1 MARTAHLEIRGMS
14 CANCSGTVED
24 ALGELDGVRA
34 ANVNFAT
41 DEGTVEYDP
50 DEVSLA
56 EVYRAIED
64 AGYEP
69 VARQVTVG
77 VSGMSCANCSE
88 TNESALEATPGV
100 IEADVNYA
108 TDEGTVRYN
117 PQDADLADLYDA
129 IERAGYEPIRE
140 DDSGADDESAGDRR
154 DEARQAEIRR
164 QLRLTLFGAVLSLPL
179 VFFMLEH
186 YLFDDLLGE
195 AILGVP
201 LGWVMFGLATPV
213 QYALGKEFYENSYT
227 AVVRNRTANMDVLIA
242 LGSSTAYVYSVAVL
256 LDLLAGSLYFD
267 TAALILVFIT
277 LGNYLEA
284 RSKGQASEAL
294 RRLLEMEAD
303 TATIVEDGEEE
314 EVPVEDVEVGDVM
327 VVRPGEKVPTDGEVI
342 EGESAVDESMVT
354 GESVPVEK
362 RPGDEV
368 VGATVNENGVLKVEA
383 TEVGAETAL
392 QQIVQLVKEAQSRQP
407 EIQQVADRISAY
419 FVPAVITNALI
430 WGLAWYA
437 FPEALAG
444 FVAGLPLWGLVA
456 NGPAVAGGTVTVFEF
471 AVVVFASAVL
481 IACPCAL
488 GLATPAAT
496 MVGTSI
502 GARNGVLFKGGD
514 VLERVKDV
522 DTVVFDKTGTL
533 TEGEMRLTDV
543 VALGPATDGGDA
555 GAATAG
561 GEPTD
566 CERAQRER
574 EPRQTE
580 SAGGPRASSGPR
592 SDGGTLEA
600 PAEIDEKLVLA
611 AAASAEKGSEH
622 PLAQAIV
629 EGAEDRGIEVE
640 DPESFENVP
649 GHGVKATTGRGEVLV
664 GNRKLLDDEGV
675 DPSPAE
681 ETMERL
687 EREGKTAMLVAVD
700 GEVVGVVADADTVKE
715 TAADAVAGLREG
727 GRDVMLLTGDNQ
739 RTARAVAEQVG
750 IDPENVR
757 AEVLPEDKAEAV
769 ESIQSQGR
777 RAMMVG
783 DGVNDA
789 PALAAAYVGAAI
801 GSGTDVA
808 IEAADVTLM
817 RDDPADV
824 LKAIR
829 VSEGTLSK
837 IKQNLFWALGYNTAM
852 IPLASLGLLQPVLAA
867 GAMAFSSVSVLTNSL
882 LFRRYTPDRDYELLG
897 FLR

>member
-1 MARTAHLEIRGMS
+1 MS

-24 ALGELDGVRA
+24 ALSELAGIES

-41 DEGTVEYDP
+41 DEGSVEYDSG
-50 DEVSLA
+50 EVSLA
-56 EVYRAIED
+56 EIYETIEE

-69 VARQVTVG
+69 VSEE
-77 VSGMSCANCSE
+77 VSIGISDMTCSNCAE
-88 TNESALEATPGV
+88 TNEEALEALPGV
-100 IEADVNYA
+100 ISAEVNYA
-108 TDEGTVRYN
+108 TDEGVVRYN
-117 PQDADLADLYDA
+117 PNDVARDDLYGA
-129 IERAGYEPIRE
+129 IEGAGYTPIRE
-140 DDSGADDESAGDRR
+140 AGGEGGDAASEGQSSADRR
-154 DEARQAEIRR
+154 DAARQEEIRR
-164 QLRLTLFGAVLSLPL
+164 QRNLTILGAVLSTPL
-179 VFFMLEH
+179 IFFMLEH
-186 YLFDDLLGE
+186 FLFDGYLDD

-213 QYALGKEFYENSYT
+213 QYLLGKEFYENSYT
-227 AVVRNRTANMDVLIA
+227 AIVKNRTANMDVLIA
-242 LGSSTAYVYSVAVL
+242 LGSSTAYLYSVVVL

-294 RRLLEMEAD
+294 RKLLEMEAD
-303 TATIVEDGEEE
+303 TATVIRDDEEKE
-314 EVPVEDVEVGDVM
+314 IPVEDVEVGDLM
-327 VVRPGEKVPTDGEVI
+327 VVRPGEKIPTDGVVR
-342 EGESAVDESMVT
+342 EGDSAVDESMVT

-362 RPGDEV
+362 SSGDEV
-368 VGATVNENGVLKVEA
+368 VGATVNENGVLKIEA
-383 TEVGAETAL
+383 TKVGSETAL
-392 QQIVQLVKEAQSRQP
+392 QQIVQMVKEAQSRQP

-419 FVPAVITNALI
+419 FVPAVIANALI
-430 WGLAWYA
+430 WGTLWFL

-444 FVAGLPLWGLVA
+444 FVQSLPLWGLVA
-456 NGPAVAGGTVTVFEF
+456 GGPELAGGTVSTFEF

-502 GARNGVLFKGGD
+502 GAQNGVLFKGGD
-514 VLERVKDV
+514 VLERVRDV

-543 VALGPATDGGDA
+543 IALGPAADGGERT
-555 GAATAG
+555 AADG
-561 GEPTD
+561 GEL
-566 CERAQRER
+566 A
-574 EPRQTE
+574 
-580 SAGGPRASSGPR
+580 R
-592 SDGGTLEA
+592 SEADEETL
-600 PAEIDEKLVLA
+600 LA

-629 EGAEDRGIEVE
+629 EGAEERGLTVE
-640 DPESFENVP
+640 DPEEFENVP
-649 GHGVKATTGRGEVLV
+649 GHGVRATTSHGEVLV
-664 GNRKLLDDEGV
+664 GNRKLMNDEGI
-675 DPSPAE
+675 DASRAE
-681 ETMERL
+681 ESMERL
-687 EREGKTAMLVAVD
+687 EREGKTAMLVAID
-700 GEVVGVVADADTVKE
+700 GELAGVVADADTVKE
-715 TAADAVAGLREG
+715 SAKNAVSGLHETGRE
-727 GRDVMLLTGDNQ
+727 VTIITGAKE
-739 RTARAVAEQVG
+739 RPARAVAEQVG

-757 AEVLPEDKAEAV
+757 AEVLPEVKAAAV
-769 ESIQSQGR
+769 EWIQSDGR

-829 VSEGTLSK
+829 VSEGTLAK

-882 LFRRYTPDRDYELLG
+882 LFRRYTPDHDYELLG

>member
-1 MARTAHLEIRGMS
+1 MARTARLDIRGMS

-24 ALGELDGVRA
+24 ALSELDGVLSV
-34 ANVNFAT
+34 NVNFAT

-50 DEVSLA
+50 EAVSLA
-56 EVYRAIED
+56 DVYGAIED

-69 VARQVTVG
+69 VAQQVTVG
-77 VSGMSCANCSE
+77 ISGMSCANCSE
-88 TNESALEATPGV
+88 ANERALEDAPGV
-100 IEADVNYA
+100 VDAEVNYA

-117 PQDADLADLYDA
+117 PNDADRSALYDA
-129 IERAGYEPIRE
+129 IEAAGYEPIRE
-140 DDSGADDESAGDRR
+140 DESDGEGQTVGDRR
-154 DEARQAEIRR
+154 EDARRAEIRR
-164 QLRLTLFGAVLSLPL
+164 QRNLTLFGAVLGVPFL
-179 VFFMLEH
+179 VFMADHVFSLGQ
-186 YLFDDLLGE
+186 LGDSLLG
-195 AILGVP
+195 LP
-201 LGWVMFGLATPV
+201 LGWVMFALATPV
-213 QYALGKEFYENSYT
+213 QVMLGKEFYENSYT
-227 AVVRNRTANMDVLIA
+227 ALVKNRTANMDVLIA

-256 LDLLAGSLYFD
+256 LGFTGSLYFD
-267 TAALILVFIT
+267 TAVFILVFIT

-294 RRLLEMEAD
+294 RKLLEMEAD
-303 TATIVEDGEEE
+303 TATVVEDGEETE
-314 EVPVEDVEVGDVM
+314 IPVEDVQVGDLL
-327 VVRPGEKVPTDGEVI
+327 VVRPGEKIPTDGVVRD
-342 EGESAVDESMVT
+342 GESAVDESMVT

-362 RPGDEV
+362 SPGDEV
-368 VGATVNENGVLKVEA
+368 VGATVNENGVLRVEA
-383 TEVGAETAL
+383 TKVGAETAL
-392 QQIVQLVKEAQSRQP
+392 QQIVQMVKEAQSRQP
-407 EIQQVADRISAY
+407 EIQNVADRISAY
-419 FVPAVITNALI
+419 FVPTVIANALF
-430 WGLAWYA
+430 WGTLWYF
-437 FPEALAG
+437 FPDALAG
-444 FVAGLPLWGLVA
+444 FVTSLPLWGLVA
-456 NGPAVAGGTVTVFEF
+456 GGPVVAGGTVSVFEF

-514 VLERVKDV
+514 VLERVRDV

-543 VALGPATDGGDA
+543 VPVVPAADGGES
-555 GAATAG
+555 ATAL
-561 GEPTD
+561 
-566 CERAQRER
+566 
-574 EPRQTE
+574 
-580 SAGGPRASSGPR
+580 
-592 SDGGTLEA
+592 DGGAVETPESDV
-600 PAEIDEKLVLA
+600 DEEFVLA

-629 EGAEDRGIEVE
+629 EGAEARGIEVE

-649 GHGVKATTGRGEVLV
+649 GHGVRAETSHGEVLV
-664 GNRKLLDDEGV
+664 GNRKLMADEGI
-675 DPSPAE
+675 DAARAE

-687 EREGKTAMLVAVD
+687 EREGKTAMLVAVREAQSASEGSSGGSPRD
-700 GEVVGVVADADTVKE
+700 GQLVGVLADADTIKE
-715 TAADAVAGLREG
+715 TSRAAVSDLRERG
-727 GRDVMLLTGDNQ
+727 KEVMLITGDNE

-757 AEVLPEDKAEAV
+757 AEVLPEDKADAV
-769 ESIQSQGR
+769 DDIQSSGR
-777 RAMMVG
+777 EAMMVG

-867 GAMAFSSVSVLTNSL
+867 AAMAFSSVSVLTNSL
-882 LFRRYTPDRDYELLG
+882 LFRRYVPGEDYKLLG